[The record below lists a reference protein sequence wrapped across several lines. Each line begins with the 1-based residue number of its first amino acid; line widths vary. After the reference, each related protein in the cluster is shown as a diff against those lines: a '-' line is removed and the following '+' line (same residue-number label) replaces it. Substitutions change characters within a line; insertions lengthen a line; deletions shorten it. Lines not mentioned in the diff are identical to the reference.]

1 MRVTL
6 YVDALEPQLAG
17 IGRYTWEL
25 CKGIERH
32 PRVSAAFFAHN
43 QLVEEPADLLVEGR
57 SRTPRR
63 RLVRGYRRWQA
74 QRRLRTSLVHGPN
87 FFLPRDAET
96 GVITVHDLSVFRYP
110 ELHPAARVRQ
120 FETSLERSI
129 DRAEHLIT
137 DCRTIRQ
144 EVIEFA
150 GVAPERVT
158 VVPLGVSDEFR
169 PLSSEERSPVVKRYG
184 LPLTG
189 YGLTLSTLEP
199 RKRIGRLLSAW
210 SQVPGALRDRC
221 PLVICGGSG
230 WNNEALHAKIDDAVR
245 EGWVISLGFVPEA
258 DLPAIYSGASI
269 FAYPSVYEGFGLPP
283 LEAMAC
289 GVPTIVATGSCLPE
303 VTNGAAFE
311 VDPDDIDAFAL
322 LIGRLLQDDEWR
334 NEAISA
340 GIQVANS
347 YTWARCVDETVAV
360 YQQVNDKIGSKG
372 R

>member
-6 YVDALEPQLAG
+6 CVDSLEPQLAG

-25 CKGIERH
+25 CKGIGRDS
-32 PRVSAAFFAHN
+32 RISAAFFAN
-43 QLVEEPADLLVEGR
+43 NRLVDEPGDLLVEGR
-57 SRTPRR
+57 LRTPRR
-63 RLVRGYRRWQA
+63 RLVRAYRRWQA
-74 QRRLRTSLVHGPN
+74 QRWLRSSIVHAPN
-87 FFLPRDAET
+87 FFLPGDAEM

-110 ELHPAARVRQ
+110 DLHPPARVSQ
-120 FETSLERSI
+120 FERSFQRSI
-129 DRAEHLIT
+129 DRAKHVIT
-137 DCRTIRQ
+137 DCHSIRQ
-144 EVIEFA
+144 EVMEFA
-150 GVAPERVT
+150 GVAPELVT
-158 VVPLGVSDEFR
+158 VVPLGVAAEFR
-169 PLSSEERSPVVKRYG
+169 PITSEDREPVLKRYG

-199 RKRIGRLLSAW
+199 RKRIDRLLSAW
-210 SQVPGALRDRC
+210 SRVPDAVRDRC

-245 EGWVISLGFVPEA
+245 EGWVISLGFVPDA

-303 VTNGAAFE
+303 VTKGAAFE
-311 VDPDDIDAFAL
+311 VDPDDIDGFAL
-322 LIGRLLQDDEWR
+322 LIARLFQDDQWR

-360 YQQVNDKIGSKG
+360 YQQVNGTIGNEG